1 MSAPLTEPNA
11 GPESREVRLKRMR
24 IRAWRRG
31 IKEMDLVL
39 GGYANDELAGMSD
52 AQLDLFEA
60 VMGENDHD
68 ILQWVTRQVEPPAR
82 YADMIADLGRR
93 AAQAQ

>member
-1 MSAPLTEPNA
+1 MSSLQDHDA
-11 GPESREVRLKRMR
+11 GRNETRDVRIKRMR

-39 GGYANDELAGMSD
+39 GGYADTELATMDD
-52 AQLDLFEA
+52 ATLDVFEA

-68 ILQWVTRQVEPPAR
+68 ILQWVTGQVAPPAR
-82 YADMIADLGRR
+82 YADLIAALGRR

>member
-1 MSAPLTEPNA
+1 MNAPLTEPQA
-11 GPESREVRLKRMR
+11 GPESRETRLKRMR

-39 GGYANDELAGMSD
+39 GGYANAELARMSD
-52 AQLDLFEA
+52 ADLDLFEA

-68 ILQWVTRQVEPPAR
+68 ILQWVTGQVEPPAR
-82 YADMIADLGRR
+82 YAGLISDLGRR

>member
-1 MSAPLTEPNA
+1 MMSET
-11 GPESREVRLKRMR
+11 RETRLKRLR

-39 GGYANDELAGMSD
+39 GGYAD
-52 AQLDLFEA
+52 AHLDSLDDDALDIFEA

-68 ILQWVTRQVEPPAR
+68 ILQWVTGQVTPPAR
-82 YADMIADLGRR
+82 FAGLISELGQR
-93 AAQAQ
+93 ATTAR

>member
-1 MSAPLTEPNA
+1 MSQERIT
-11 GPESREVRLKRMR
+11 RLKRLR

-39 GGYANDELAGMSD
+39 GGYAD
-52 AQLDLFEA
+52 AHLETMDDDALDVFEA

-68 ILQWVTRQVEPPAR
+68 ILQWVTGQVTPPERFASL
-82 YADMIADLGRR
+82 IAQLGAR
-93 AAQAQ
+93 AATAR

>member
-1 MSAPLTEPNA
+1 MSSLSDHDA
-11 GPESREVRLKRMR
+11 GREESREVRLKRLR

-39 GGYANDELAGMSD
+39 GGYADTELAGMDD
-52 AQLDLFEA
+52 ATLDVFEA

-68 ILQWVTRQVEPPAR
+68 ILQWVTGQVDPPSR
-82 YADMIADLGRR
+82 YADLVATLGRR